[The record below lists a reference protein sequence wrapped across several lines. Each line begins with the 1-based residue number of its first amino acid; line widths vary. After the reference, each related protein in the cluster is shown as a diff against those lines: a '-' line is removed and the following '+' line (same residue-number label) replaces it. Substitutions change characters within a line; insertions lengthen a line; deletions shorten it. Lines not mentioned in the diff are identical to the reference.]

1 MSRRF
6 KNLSLLL
13 GPLAVALVPL
23 LLLAQPPLFNYAP
36 GARQATRQVSGV
48 QAPTSVRGSAAF
60 SPTDIAGLQI
70 FYDARRLAGFN
81 DGDAVATVSDL
92 SGNSRDATQGTASK
106 RPLYK
111 TNVYGSD
118 PALLFDGVDDA
129 LGLTNYLPGNNYT
142 MVAVFSGTVIFPVGG
157 SANFWFY
164 SSPGMLVFSHLGYYN
179 VTVGALTSKT
189 VMVLRS
195 NAGTVTFR
203 KNAVDQTLGSLTA
216 FAQTPSIDGVG
227 FANVSAYHNG
237 HIGAVLLW
245 NTALTDAQIVQVEGY
260 LQ

>member
-1 MSRRF
+1 M
-6 KNLSLLL
+6 L
-13 GPLAVALVPL
+13 GLGLQINRL
-23 LLLAQPPLFNYAP
+23 N
-36 GARQATRQVSGV
+36 
-48 QAPTSVRGSAAF
+48 RGLGAAF
-60 SPTDIAGLQI
+60 SPIDIAGLQI
-70 FYDARRLAGFN
+70 FYDARQLVGLN
-81 DGDAVATVSDL
+81 DGDAVATWSDL

-118 PALLFDGVDDA
+118 PALLFDGVDDV
-129 LGLTNYLPGNNYT
+129 LGFTNYLPGNTYT

-164 SSPGMLVFSHLGYYN
+164 SSPNMLAFSHLGYYN
-179 VTVGALTSKT
+179 VAVGALTSKT

-195 NAGTVTFR
+195 NAGTVTLR

-216 FAQTPSIDGVG
+216 YAQTPSIDGVG
-227 FANVSAYHNG
+227 AANGVTGYHNG
-237 HIGAVLLW
+237 HVGAVLLW
-245 NTALTDAQIVQVEGY
+245 NTALTDGQIVQVEGY